1 MKDIMTKKELAEFYS
16 VSTTTV
22 DNWVKR
28 GLVKTKIGKLTR
40 FKKEDIEKYM
50 EENKA

>member
-1 MKDIMTKKELAEFYS
+1 MKDIMTKKELASYYS

-22 DNWVKR
+22 DNWVNR

-40 FKKEDIEKYM
+40 FKKEDIERFIT
-50 EENKA
+50 EGKA